1 MLKSDFFCIFID
13 QSTLITKI
21 NTMKSIST
29 LLLLILIPFL
39 GIKAQKPIL
48 ISEDSLKVGNSR
60 LPGLSVIIP
69 EIEYEKTL
77 KNWIKEL
84 QTGTKSTVV
93 TDNGEMSIF
102 GAMLKSITE
111 NPVNV
116 YSKLIDQDSV
126 LNLQA
131 AIELKKDQYIERA
144 TGEAEVAKAKSFL
157 FNFAKVQYVDLAM
170 EQIKAEENKL
180 RDIEK
185 ELGSLEKDQSV
196 MQKSIRS
203 NDKLISSEK
212 DRLIVLNNEL
222 TTVSAATLEHNSQLS
237 SMEAGD
243 ARVEKVKYI
252 KELEKQKKRTL
263 KSISVSENKISK
275 AEKSIDNATRAIPK
289 IDNNQE
295 RTRKR
300 IADQEAV
307 LQSYVDKLNTI
318 KAYK

>member
-1 MLKSDFFCIFID
+1 
-13 QSTLITKI
+13 
-21 NTMKSIST
+21 MKSIYT

-48 ISEDSLKVGNSR
+48 MSEDSLKIGNNR
-60 LPGLSVIIP
+60 LPGLSVNIP

-102 GAMLKSITE
+102 GAILKSVTE

-126 LNLQA
+126 LNLQV

-157 FNFAKVQYVDLAM
+157 FNFAKVQYIDLVT
-170 EQIKAEENKL
+170 EQVKAEENKL

-185 ELGSLEKDQSV
+185 ELSSLEKDQSG

-203 NDKLISSEK
+203 NNKQISSEK
-212 DRLIVLNNEL
+212 DRLISLNNEL
-222 TTVSAATLEHNSQLS
+222 TTVSAAILEHNSQLS

-243 ARVEKVKYI
+243 AKAEKVKYI
-252 KELEKQKKRTL
+252 KELEKQKKKTM
-263 KSISVSENKISK
+263 KAISVSENKISK
-275 AEKSIDNATRAIPK
+275 SEKSIDNAARAIPK
-289 IDNNQE
+289 IDNTQE
-295 RTRKR
+295 RTRKK

-307 LQSYVDKLNTI
+307 LQKYVDKLNTV
-318 KAYK
+318 KAFK

>member
-1 MLKSDFFCIFID
+1 
-13 QSTLITKI
+13 
-21 NTMKSIST
+21 MKSISIF
-29 LLLLILIPFL
+29 LLLILIPFF
-39 GIKAQKPIL
+39 GIKAQNPIL
-48 ISEDSLKVGNSR
+48 ISEDSLKVGNNR

-69 EIEYEKTL
+69 EIEYENTL

-102 GAMLKSITE
+102 GALLKSITE

-116 YSKLIDQDSV
+116 YSKLIDQDSA
-126 LNLQA
+126 LNLQV
-131 AIELKKDQYIERA
+131 AIEMKKDQYVERA

-157 FNFAKVQYVDLAM
+157 LNFAKVQYVDLVT
-170 EQIKAEENKL
+170 EQVKAEENKL
-180 RDIEK
+180 KDIEK
-185 ELGSLEKDQSV
+185 ELGSLEKDQSG

-203 NDKLISSEK
+203 NNKMISSEK

-222 TTVSAATLEHNSQLS
+222 TSVSAAILEHNTQLS
-237 SMEAGD
+237 AMEAGD
-243 ARVEKVKYI
+243 IKDEKVKYI
-252 KELEKQKKRTL
+252 KDLEKQKKKTL
-263 KSISVSENKISK
+263 KAISSSENKISK

-289 IDNNQE
+289 IDNTQE

-307 LQSYVDKLNTI
+307 LQRYVDKLNTI